1 MIPASGGERIA
12 VVPEFQYAARDDKG
26 HRYAGT
32 VEAEDKTA
40 ALGMLTERYPLVTR
54 LEKKTESSVW
64 SPFSGVSGEALLGFT
79 QTMAAMLEGGI
90 PLKKALDTIFHDT
103 ENRQLRTVILDLSTQ
118 LGKGTS
124 LSKAMLEHRT
134 VFSTFYVN
142 MVKAGESSGEL
153 PEMLVR
159 VAQYIEKTEALK
171 DSVKSALTYP
181 LVVLGFAGL
190 LIAVILA
197 FGVPYLN
204 DLYDGL
210 GIDLPM
216 PTQVLVVVGTL
227 MGNNLLACALLLL
240 LFLYLGKIS
249 LATPR
254 VERKLDSLKLH
265 FPIIGGFYRTL
276 YTARFARTLAL
287 LYSSGVQVL
296 EALQLTADSIG
307 NILMS
312 ETIAATQEAIEA
324 GGSLSDCL
332 RSNPYFLDA
341 AIGMVAAGEESGQ
354 LETMLSKVA
363 DFYDQKVNT
372 RLDSLTSTL
381 EPLMMILVGI
391 AIGGIVIA
399 LGLPFMTLAS
409 AF

>member
-1 MIPASGGERIA
+1 M
-12 VVPEFQYAARDDKG
+12 PEFQYAARDEKG
-26 HRYAGT
+26 QRYAGT

-40 ALGMLTERYPLVTR
+40 ALAMLTERYPLVTR
-54 LEKKTESSVW
+54 LETKAESSVW
-64 SPFSGVSGEALLGFT
+64 IPFSGVKGEALLGFT

-103 ENRQLRTVILDLSTQ
+103 ENRQLRTVIMDLSTQ
-118 LGKGTS
+118 LGKGTA
-124 LSKAMLEHRT
+124 LSKAMMDHRQ

-153 PEMLVR
+153 PEMLTR
-159 VAQYIEKTEALK
+159 VGQYIEKTEALK

-197 FGVPYLN
+197 FGVPYLK

-210 GIDLPM
+210 GIDLPL
-216 PTQVLVVVGTL
+216 PTQILVVVGTL
-227 MGNNLLACALLLL
+227 MGNNLLVCLLLL
-240 LFLYLGKIS
+240 LLLLYLARIG
-249 LATPR
+249 LANPR
-254 VERKLDSLKLH
+254 VERRLDSLKLN

-287 LYSSGVQVL
+287 LYASGVPVL

-312 ETIAATQEAIEA
+312 ETIANTQEAIEA

-332 RSNPYFLDA
+332 RCNPYFLDA
-341 AIGMVAAGEESGQ
+341 AIGMVSAGEESGQ
-354 LETMLSKVA
+354 LEAMLSKVA
-363 DFYDQKVNT
+363 DFYEQKVNT

-381 EPLMMILVGI
+381 EPLMMIFVGL